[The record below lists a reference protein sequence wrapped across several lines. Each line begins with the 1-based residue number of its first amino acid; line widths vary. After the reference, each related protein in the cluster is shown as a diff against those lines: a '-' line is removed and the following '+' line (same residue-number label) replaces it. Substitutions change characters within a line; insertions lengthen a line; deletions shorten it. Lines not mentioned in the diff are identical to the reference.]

1 MDFKRTLGMAFAA
14 VGFSLAAAP
23 AVTDN
28 PYGVCA
34 HVSRGELDIA
44 PQEFKRM
51 HEADIN
57 WVRTDFDWHG
67 VEPKQGAWDFS
78 RLDKLIPLAKQANV
92 SILPILDYD
101 VPWATPA
108 WRHPD
113 AWGGYVRRIVSRY
126 AKDLRYWEV
135 WNEQN
140 GSGFWRDRPSGA
152 NYVPLLKRAYEEI
165 KKIDP
170 ELTVLYGGTAGVPL
184 GYIEDSLKAGAGA
197 YFDVMNIHP
206 YHWQG
211 VP

>member
-101 VPWATPA
+101 VPWALRP
-108 WRHPD
+108 
-113 AWGGYVRRIVSRY
+113 GGIPMRGAATSAGSCRVTRRICGTGRSGTSRT
-126 AKDLRYWEV
+126 AAA
-135 WNEQN
+135 
-140 GSGFWRDRPSGA
+140 SGETG
-152 NYVPLLKRAYEEI
+152 RAAR
-165 KKIDP
+165 
-170 ELTVLYGGTAGVPL
+170 TM
-184 GYIEDSLKAGAGA
+184 
-197 YFDVMNIHP
+197 FRC
-206 YHWQG
+206 
-211 VP
+211 

>member
-44 PQEFKRM
+44 PQEYKSM

-113 AWGGYVRRIVSRY
+113 AWGGYVRRI
-126 AKDLRYWEV
+126 E
-135 WNEQN
+135 
-140 GSGFWRDRPSGA
+140 
-152 NYVPLLKRAYEEI
+152 
-165 KKIDP
+165 
-170 ELTVLYGGTAGVPL
+170 
-184 GYIEDSLKAGAGA
+184 
-197 YFDVMNIHP
+197 
-206 YHWQG
+206 
-211 VP
+211 

>member
-1 MDFKRTLGMAFAA
+1 M
-14 VGFSLAAAP
+14 SAAANSISRRRNSSACTRRTSTGSAP
-23 AVTDN
+23 TSTGTASSR
-28 PYGVCA
+28 
-34 HVSRGELDIA
+34 SRGPGISA
-44 PQEFKRM
+44 
-51 HEADIN
+51 AS
-57 WVRTDFDWHG
+57 T
-67 VEPKQGAWDFS
+67 
-78 RLDKLIPLAKQANV
+78 KLIPLAKQANV

-206 YHWQG
+206 YTAG
-211 VP
+211 SAER